1 MRLVPFVR
9 IAAADARKVGPG
21 ALRPPL
27 ERVVVH
33 ALRRQAVVAIA
44 FDLVAE
50 RTDHLA
56 VAGIAALAH
65 VDVAPGEFERRIGP
79 HPVDLF
85 DRVVDPEQRRD
96 LDDAADR
103 SEEHTSELQSLMS
116 IAYAVYCLNKQITHT

>member
-44 FDLVAE
+44 FDLVAA

-56 VAGIAALAH
+56 VAGIAALAP
-65 VDVAPGEFERRIGP
+65 VDVPPGEFERRNGP
-79 HPVDLF
+79 QPVGLF
-85 DRVVDPEQRRD
+85 DSFYDPEKRRD
-96 LDDAADR
+96 LHD
-103 SEEHTSELQSLMS
+103 T
-116 IAYAVYCLNKQITHT
+116 